1 MIESKFNFI
10 QTKASLFFFVLII
23 GLSHN
28 DLKAQ
33 QAEISGGLTKK
44 ILLGDHTGI
53 TNPSLGYA
61 FGFNHHVNDYRLA
74 HSFSYGFNFEFFKVY
89 RVNNEEIPGNPY
101 QQVLSP
107 KALFRYDYFIND
119 HISLF
124 SGGEVG
130 FQFIDLKSDQEV
142 VISTESS
149 TNLYTKAVLS
159 PQIGVN
165 FEIYPY
171 LAIYYQ
177 FAYDLGYYMGDRP
190 NWGSQ
195 SSKWIHMLSNSAGLR
210 IKINHGFY

>member
-1 MIESKFNFI
+1 MIESKFNFKQSTAYVCI
-10 QTKASLFFFVLII
+10 LVLML
-23 GLSHN
+23 GLSYN

-44 ILLGDHTGI
+44 ILLGDQSEI

-74 HSFSYGFNFEFFKVY
+74 HSFSYGVNFEFFKLYSVSS
-89 RVNNEEIPGNPY
+89 EEISGNPY
-101 QQVLSP
+101 QQVISP
-107 KALFRYDYFIND
+107 KGLFRYDYFIND

-124 SGGEVG
+124 SGAEVG

-142 VISTESS
+142 VISSEST
-149 TNLYTKAVLS
+149 TNLYTKAVFS
-159 PQIGVN
+159 PQVGVN
-165 FEIYPY
+165 LEINPY

-177 FAYDLGYYMGDRP
+177 FAYELGYYMGDRP

-210 IKINHGFY
+210 IKINHGL